1 MKAAIDMIETEEI
14 VRRDLTDMI
23 EIEETLKDLN
33 VITTTEVNKE
43 VVLKEVVEVTVIV
56 IVTMIVVVKA
66 QVLLF
71 AKVHLKEVDLEV
83 DREEA
88 MIIRLLSLQW
98 LRDQC
103 SSTNRKADPFSSQL
117 TT

>member
-1 MKAAIDMIETEEI
+1 MKAAIDMIEIEEI
-14 VRRDLTDMI
+14 VMRDLTDMI

-56 IVTMIVVVKA
+56 VVKA
-66 QVLLF
+66 QVLLS

-98 LRDQC
+98 LRDPC
-103 SSTNRKADPFSSQL
+103 SSTSRKADPFSSQL